1 MRDYKANRPQMP
13 EDLACQIQPI
23 HGIIRAM
30 GLPLLIEEGMEADD
44 VIGTLAYEA
53 TDKGVDV
60 IISTGDKDMAQLV
73 SDHVSLINTMN
84 NSYMDRDGVRAKF
97 GVSPEQIVD
106 YLALVGDT
114 VDNIPGVPKCGPKT
128 AVKWLQQYGDLD
140 NLMAHADEIG
150 GKIGENLRNA
160 LDQLPLSRDLT
171 RIRTELDLGYSV
183 EALDPEP
190 IDQDRLLELFRE
202 MEFRGWIQ
210 ELEQGNGS
218 DEDAS
223 GNTAP
228 LQPRRKRITGLS

>member
-1 MRDYKANRPQMP
+1 
-13 EDLACQIQPI
+13 
-23 HGIIRAM
+23 M

-160 LDQLPLSRDLT
+160 LDQLP
-171 RIRTELDLGYSV
+171 
-183 EALDPEP
+183 
-190 IDQDRLLELFRE
+190 
-202 MEFRGWIQ
+202 
-210 ELEQGNGS
+210 
-218 DEDAS
+218 
-223 GNTAP
+223 
-228 LQPRRKRITGLS
+228 